1 VELEVITDEIEVG
14 NETKEVLFLT
24 ILRNGEIEVELE
36 PSDSNWLMRIWK
48 RGEEQNCLIN

>member
-1 VELEVITDEIEVG
+1 MELEVITDEIEVG